1 MCPGRLSVD
10 VWNVFCRTS
19 AAMNAAK
26 APEPHP
32 RYVFMTGRMDPG
44 ESCIVLE
51 FNTEEVFPREKSI
64 RLELVEFDMC
74 TDQTHAA
81 HFGPPPTTAF
91 PPPNDPYQPVVN
103 VRIPAPLPAL
113 RRRRTDYYVPR
124 MTRTWLP
131 PLEPSPEEGE
141 EEEVEEEEGQ
151 ENPAKRQRKNDAEDD
166 EEQEE
171 GAAGYQPF
179 NLLGE
184 DEEGWFA
191 PPLMDDSSNS
201 SRRFKRAG
209 FKDSKVQLNMQFKQP
224 GARGPVLTNLGT
236 DHVTYA
242 KLVHLLNAFLANLE
256 GRVFCNLHEHGP
268 PQFSFVDEAGAPVS
282 ANSRQKTHLK
292 LTLPPRSYVMFEE
305 GSVWKLLGF
314 RDERVVTALPKRGKL
329 DLHAKKIRNSHD
341 AQVLEFVSS
350 VPISST
356 SYLNTAQGLTAAE
369 WGRIGSVNTGFYTEL
384 SKISISWDT
393 DHTLL
398 SQPSRQHGSRPQKVR
413 TSQFTL
419 NQMVVVG
426 LQALLLRDS
435 ALRFNVAKS
444 ENRLICSKAEM
455 LKPDPSPI
463 NVAMTH
469 VFSVDLAFGP
479 EAARAMG
486 LSSSTSPINVLGG
499 TPFASIPNAFLDMDA
514 SHIDAQDGGGL
525 SYDDYLTYLFNII
538 MLDAEDEK
546 SDVNAQ
552 LDNLKR
558 QVRNTGSFAL
568 PNWALQK
575 EVAIAAGESAEVPNP
590 NPISLDEAAAAK
602 EVFKEIAAAGGEI
615 DDPPEEAMDVGEQVV
630 EEQNAAAAPDP
641 TVVVDPD
648 FDQDTP
654 EEIEARKV
662 LAERTRAIQE
672 EKEKKQREEDL
683 EQKRLAAAERER
695 KQREEE
701 ARIRTAAEEERKRKE
716 AAEEEAR
723 LRAAAAAE
731 EEKKRKAAAEEE
743 ARLNAVAEEE
753 KKRKAAA
760 EEEARLKA
768 AAEEEKKR
776 KAAAEEEVRLKA
788 AAEEEKKRKA
798 AAEEEARLKA
808 AAEEDKKLKAA
819 AEEEA
824 RLQAAAEEEKKRKA
838 AAEEEARLQA
848 AAEEEK
854 KLKAAAEEDARLKA
868 AAEEEKKRKAAAEE
882 EQRKLAAAEEE
893 KRIAAAEEQARLK
906 AAAEEEDQRKAAAAE
921 EEEKKRK
928 AEQQTPEERA
938 VRDFV
943 EQQARARAAELT
955 TKRQEEEAR
964 KALEKQQKEKED
976 EEKAKKQREA
986 EETEAARI
994 ALQKAVLANLA
1005 KGAAE
1010 RAEERRKAA
1019 AAAATTPQTP
1029 PVQEEKEDEVDDQDP
1044 AATPAPA
1051 GEPEPLPQ
1059 EGNDDDDDVFED
1071 ALEPEPE
1078 PEIFEDFQ
1086 EPEPDAIQP
1095 PPRRRTPAAPPKRF
1109 SGLDDVP
1116 EETTR
1121 ERENAENEEAP
1132 TQESDFNPAEMPD
1145 YLLNNEDYRMFIFAK
1160 EYEGTR
1166 WWDYF
1171 VKWETLLKASPELE
1185 REMNNFAEG
1194 LGSQAS
1200 RRDPVTWGGDW
1211 IRWDRFFKENVE
1223 STPSLQR
1230 ILQTEEERRTQA
1242 KDYIDVDME
1251 PDFLVQLVN
1260 PPPPI
1265 IQSSQT
1271 DVQEYADEGTGYY
1284 GGGPDIPDD
1293 GAPYGDDD
1301 DEHLRLNPFDV
1312 VQEPN
1317 PIPQPP
1323 DVFNTWSNW
1332 PIPTCPPA
1340 RNATTLPDFFMLL
1353 CRDGLRRDHVGAF
1366 GLDSL
1371 LAKIRHRRHI
1381 TFKNYSIIR
1390 SPGRLNRLT
1399 FEVIDAGFNKVV
1411 NETQRP
1417 FLIRLGFIYHTLASE
1432 SELIPYT

>member
-1 MCPGRLSVD
+1 
-10 VWNVFCRTS
+10 
-19 AAMNAAK
+19 MNAAK

-701 ARIRTAAEEERKRKE
+701 EEEARIRTAAEEERKRKE
-716 AAEEEAR
+716 AAEEEEAR

-743 ARLNAVAEEE
+743 ARLNAV
-753 KKRKAAA
+753 
-760 EEEARLKA
+760 
-768 AAEEEKKR
+768 
-776 KAAAEEEVRLKA
+776 
-788 AAEEEKKRKA
+788 
-798 AAEEEARLKA
+798 
-808 AAEEDKKLKAA
+808 
-819 AEEEA
+819 
-824 RLQAAAEEEKKRKA
+824 AEEEKKRKA

>member
-1 MCPGRLSVD
+1 
-10 VWNVFCRTS
+10 
-19 AAMNAAK
+19 MNAAK

-141 EEEVEEEEGQ
+141 DEEVEEEEGQ

-179 NLLGE
+179 NLLGD

-590 NPISLDEAAAAK
+590 NPISLDEAATAK

-776 KAAAEEEVRLKA
+776 KAAAEEDARLKA
-788 AAEEEKKRKA
+788 AAEEEKKR
-798 AAEEEARLKA
+798 
-808 AAEEDKKLKAA
+808 
-819 AEEEA
+819 
-824 RLQAAAEEEKKRKA
+824 
-838 AAEEEARLQA
+838 
-848 AAEEEK
+848 
-854 KLKAAAEEDARLKA
+854 KA

-943 EQQARARAAELT
+943 EQQARARAAELA

-976 EEKAKKQREA
+976 EEKVKKQREA

-1019 AAAATTPQTP
+1019 AAAAATPQTP

-1059 EGNDDDDDVFED
+1059 EVNDDDDDVFED

-1109 SGLDDVP
+1109 SGLDDLP